1 MMSRVQNEIAVES
14 IAAADIRPLFPLVRA
29 VEPGLLW
36 PQWDRYA
43 RRVARSGPRA
53 KEGIVVARRRG
64 HAMPCGA
71 VCYRLDRD
79 LRLGS
84 VLTAEHFIAVDLLY
98 PHAVL
103 AALAMALDELA
114 KRFGCDAIRSI
125 LHDRDP
131 KIAEDL
137 GGAGHNRDG
146 LMLTKSCTGVRLR

>member
-84 VLTAEHFIAVDLLY
+84 VLTA
-98 PHAVL
+98 
-103 AALAMALDELA
+103 
-114 KRFGCDAIRSI
+114 
-125 LHDRDP
+125 
-131 KIAEDL
+131 
-137 GGAGHNRDG
+137 
-146 LMLTKSCTGVRLR
+146 